1 MQESN
6 RASSILTIFLLFSF
20 KFWSLVTSIPMEVGD
35 ICILLSSHFDFFP
48 GDTSLDALRSFSAL
62 FCRVPRCLDC
72 LLLAGS
78 LKDVSAAVTSSSPSK
93 MKSIGA
99 GSRFEAWTI
108 SDDEY
113 LSRKTQ
119 VTQRSDRLIGVIESG
134 ASTTFNR
141 SFERRD

>member
-1 MQESN
+1 
-6 RASSILTIFLLFSF
+6 
-20 KFWSLVTSIPMEVGD
+20 
-35 ICILLSSHFDFFP
+35 
-48 GDTSLDALRSFSAL
+48 
-62 FCRVPRCLDC
+62 
-72 LLLAGS
+72 
-78 LKDVSAAVTSSSPSK
+78 VTSSSPSK

>member
-1 MQESN
+1 
-6 RASSILTIFLLFSF
+6 
-20 KFWSLVTSIPMEVGD
+20 
-35 ICILLSSHFDFFP
+35 
-48 GDTSLDALRSFSAL
+48 
-62 FCRVPRCLDC
+62 
-72 LLLAGS
+72 
-78 LKDVSAAVTSSSPSK
+78 